1 MTNLLP
7 QLPQIELLPLKAG
20 LPAGQASELT
30 VLARITPADV
40 PQQTEARPP
49 LNLAL
54 VIDRSGSMSGHPLA
68 MARKA
73 AQIGIHK
80 LEAQD
85 RVSVVTF
92 DNEVEVLIPSQLV
105 KDKGALCRV
114 IEGITEGGSTALHA
128 GWLDGAMQVAQQL
141 NPQALNRVLLLSDGQ
156 ANCGKSSAQRDRP
169 GCPGPDR
176 ARGQHQH
183 HGAGRRLR
191 RGPAARHGGGRG
203 RQLRAHRGRR

>member
-1 MTNLLP
+1 
-7 QLPQIELLPLKAG
+7 
-20 LPAGQASELT
+20 
-30 VLARITPADV
+30 
-40 PQQTEARPP
+40 P

-92 DNEVEVLIPSQLV
+92 DNEVEVLIPSQFV
-105 KDKGALCRV
+105 HDKAALCRL

-128 GWLDGAMQVAQQL
+128 GWLDGARTPVLVQL
-141 NPQALNRVLLLSDGQ
+141 PLDTFT
-156 ANCGKSSAQRDRP
+156 
-169 GCPGPDR
+169 
-176 ARGQHQH
+176 
-183 HGAGRRLR
+183 RLR
-191 RGPAARHGGGRG
+191 AAWGLPQR
-203 RQLRAHRGRR
+203 